1 MRSITVLKYIVGIL
15 ITVCLISCSKNNREK
30 EPGPT
35 KDVEVEFSFTNMNE
49 TLDVKTLQELIQD
62 KNIRYIYL
70 SATKHWDNLGAIN
83 IPIYR
88 EHFFQPRIEMSPK
101 MRGRGDFDFK
111 LGEASKV
118 PDDSLWFIKQGWTIN
133 KAYQKP

>member
-1 MRSITVLKYIVGIL
+1 
-15 ITVCLISCSKNNREK
+15 
-30 EPGPT
+30 
-35 KDVEVEFSFTNMNE
+35 
-49 TLDVKTLQELIQD
+49 
-62 KNIRYIYL
+62 
-70 SATKHWDNLGAIN
+70 
-83 IPIYR
+83 
-88 EHFFQPRIEMSPK
+88 MSPK

>member
-1 MRSITVLKYIVGIL
+1 MRSITVLKYIVSIL

-35 KDVEVEFSFTNMNE
+35 KDVEVEFNHNDINE
-49 TLDVKTLQELIQD
+49 QLENQKLQELIADKKVRYVYLTTTQHWAAWD
-62 KNIRYIYL
+62 SKNIEVLRPFL
-70 SATKHWDNLGAIN
+70 QK
-83 IPIYR
+83 
-88 EHFFQPRIEMSPK
+88 RIEMSPK

-118 PDDSLWFIKQGWTIN
+118 PEDSLWFIKQGWTIN